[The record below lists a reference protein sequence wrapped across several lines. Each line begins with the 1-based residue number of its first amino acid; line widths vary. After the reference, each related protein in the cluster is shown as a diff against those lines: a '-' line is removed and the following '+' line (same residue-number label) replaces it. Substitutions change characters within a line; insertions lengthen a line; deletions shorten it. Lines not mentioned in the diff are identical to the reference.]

1 MITKTI
7 QITEVT
13 VDELAEKVA
22 DKLLLKIEDYLK
34 ELSKSKNDELLTR
47 QEVAE
52 YLRIS
57 LVTIHSW
64 NKNGILNPIRIGNRI
79 FYKKQNILDVLEQ
92 QKINKKKVANICGY
106 HSQRAR
112 L

>member
-13 VDELAEKVA
+13 ADELADTVA
-22 DKLLLKIEDYLK
+22 DKLMFKIENYLK
-34 ELSKSKNDELLTR
+34 ELSKKQNDEILTR
-47 QEVAE
+47 QEVAD

-64 NKNGILNPIRIGNRI
+64 NKHGILNPIRMGNRI
-79 FYKKQNILDVLEQ
+79 FYKKQDILDVLEQ
-92 QKINKKKVANICGY
+92 QKINKK
-106 HSQRAR
+106 R
-112 L
+112 

>member
-13 VDELAEKVA
+13 VDELADKVA

-57 LVTIHSW
+57 LVTIHSY
-64 NKNGILNPIRIGNRI
+64 KHGVLNPIRMGNRI
-79 FYKKQNILDVLEQ
+79 LYKKQDILDVLEEQ
-92 QKINKKKVANICGY
+92 SINKK
-106 HSQRAR
+106 R
-112 L
+112 

>member
-13 VDELAEKVA
+13 ADELADAVA
-22 DKLLLKIEDYLK
+22 DKLMLKIENYLK
-34 ELSKSKNDELLTR
+34 ELSKKQNDEILTR
-47 QEVAE
+47 QEVAD

-64 NKNGILNPIRIGNRI
+64 NKHGILNPIRMGNRI
-79 FYKKQNILDVLEQ
+79 FYKKQDILDVLEQ
-92 QKINKKKVANICGY
+92 QKINKK
-106 HSQRAR
+106 R
-112 L
+112 

>member
-13 VDELAEKVA
+13 ADELADTVA
-22 DKLLLKIEDYLK
+22 DKLMFKIENYLK
-34 ELSKSKNDELLTR
+34 ELSKKQNDEILTR
-47 QEVAE
+47 QEVAD

-64 NKNGILNPIRIGNRI
+64 NKHGILNPIRMGNII
-79 FYKKQNILDVLEQ
+79 FYKKQDILDVLEQ
-92 QKINKKKVANICGY
+92 QKINKK
-106 HSQRAR
+106 R
-112 L
+112 

>member
-13 VDELAEKVA
+13 ADELADTVA
-22 DKLLLKIEDYLK
+22 DKLMFKIENYLK
-34 ELSKSKNDELLTR
+34 ELSKKQNDEILIR
-47 QEVAE
+47 QEVAD

-64 NKNGILNPIRIGNRI
+64 NKHGILNPIRMGNRI
-79 FYKKQNILDVLEQ
+79 FYKKQDILDVLEQ
-92 QKINKKKVANICGY
+92 QKINKK
-106 HSQRAR
+106 R
-112 L
+112 

>member
-13 VDELAEKVA
+13 VDELADSVA
-22 DKLLLKIEDYLK
+22 DKLMLKIENYLK
-34 ELSKSKNDELLTR
+34 ELSKKQNDEILTR
-47 QEVAE
+47 QEVAD

-64 NKNGILNPIRIGNRI
+64 NKHGILNPIRMGNRI
-79 FYKKQNILDVLEQ
+79 FYKKQDILDVLEQ
-92 QKINKKKVANICGY
+92 QKINKK
-106 HSQRAR
+106 R
-112 L
+112 

>member
-13 VDELAEKVA
+13 ADELADTVA
-22 DKLLLKIEDYLK
+22 DKLMLKIENYLK
-34 ELSKSKNDELLTR
+34 ELSKKQNDEILTR
-47 QEVAE
+47 QEVAD

-64 NKNGILNPIRIGNRI
+64 NKHGILNPIRMGNRI
-79 FYKKQNILDVLEQ
+79 FYKKQDILDVLEQ
-92 QKINKKKVANICGY
+92 QKINKK
-106 HSQRAR
+106 R
-112 L
+112 